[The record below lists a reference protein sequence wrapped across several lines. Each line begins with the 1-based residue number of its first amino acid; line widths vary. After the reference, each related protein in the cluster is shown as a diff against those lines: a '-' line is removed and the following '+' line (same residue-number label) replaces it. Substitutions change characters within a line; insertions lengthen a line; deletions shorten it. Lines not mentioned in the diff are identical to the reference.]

1 MSENTFRTENI
12 DQNFKLPTVTGK
24 QDIVFYDVRRAPMRL
39 YGLQPPVD
47 GESFCRMPRDVAA
60 ATSEGV
66 NILNT
71 FTAGGRVRFSTDSRY
86 ISIKVKMTTT
96 HPIYHMATTGSR
108 GFDLYVDTPAGSYFR
123 AVLCTDIGFGGGE
136 YEAIAELGETNGEM
150 RDYTIHFPLYDNVDE
165 LYIGL
170 QESAKVG
177 SGATYAYDKPIIYY
191 GSSITQGGCASR
203 AGLAYQSIISR
214 QLNVDHINLGFS
226 GNGKAEPAIVD
237 YMATLD
243 PLIFVS
249 DYDHNTSSHPHLD
262 ESHRR
267 LYEKVRAAHPD
278 VPYVM
283 ISRPDFFHMDS
294 NGRRKIIMDHF
305 MEGIAKGD
313 RNLYFI
319 DGETF
324 FAAEYDKGDCTVD
337 GCHPNDRGFAL
348 MAEQIGSTLRMILKG
363 QRYM

>member
-1 MSENTFRTENI
+1 MNSTFKTEDI
-12 DQNFKLPTVTGK
+12 DQNFKLPTNIPK
-24 QDIVFYDVRRAPMRL
+24 DDIVFYDVRRAPMRL
-39 YGLQPPVD
+39 YGLLPPVV
-47 GESFCRMPRDVAA
+47 GEGFCRVPHDVAL
-60 ATSEGV
+60 ATSPGV
-66 NILNT
+66 HALSY

-86 ISIKVKMTTT
+86 VTIKVKMAAT
-96 HPIYHMATTGSR
+96 HPMHHMATTGSR

-123 AVLCTDIGFGGGE
+123 ALLCTDISFSGGE
-136 YEAIAELGETNGEM
+136 YEAMVEFSEWDGSM

-170 QESAKVG
+170 QESATVG
-177 SGATYAYDKPIIYY
+177 SGAAYAYDKPIVYY

-203 AGLAYQSIISR
+203 AGLAYQNILSR

-226 GNGKAEPAIVD
+226 GNGKAEDAIVD

-249 DYDHNTSSHPHLD
+249 DYDHNADSHPHLD

-267 LYEKVRAAHPD
+267 LYQKIRAAHPD
-278 VPYVM
+278 LPYVM
-283 ISRPDFFHMDS
+283 ISRPDFIHAES
-294 NGRRKIIMDHF
+294 LWRRKIIMDHY
-305 MEGIAKGD
+305 MEGIANGD

-319 DGETF
+319 DGESF

-348 MAEQIGSTLRMILKG
+348 MADRIGSVLRMILKG
-363 QRYM
+363 QRYL